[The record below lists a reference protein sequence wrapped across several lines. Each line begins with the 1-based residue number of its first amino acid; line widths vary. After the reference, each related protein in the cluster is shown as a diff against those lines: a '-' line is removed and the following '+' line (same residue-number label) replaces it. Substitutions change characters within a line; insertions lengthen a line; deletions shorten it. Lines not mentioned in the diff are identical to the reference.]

1 MAYTTADDTISL
13 ESLVG
18 PMMLDCPYPI
28 AEQGLRFAAI
38 EFCERTRCYANVQ
51 EKTVAGGAK
60 SVLLSPGDDA
70 LISEITLVE
79 WNGKGIDPITQE
91 IAEQIRL
98 RATTGVPEGYYR
110 SNPETLVLVPL
121 PGASGTLKVEMLLTP
136 TRTATSIPRF
146 LYDLHWDAIENGAK
160 ARLMGS
166 PNRPWSNAQMALFH
180 KQQFETLVG
189 SYSILAD
196 KDGTRRPLR
205 VKPIF

>member
-18 PMMLDCPYPI
+18 PMMIDCPYPI
-28 AEQGLRFAAI
+28 AEQALRFAAI
-38 EFCERTRCYANVQ
+38 EFCERTRCYANTQ
-51 EKTVAGGAK
+51 EKTVTGGAK

-79 WNGKGIDPITQE
+79 WNGKEIDPITKE
-91 IAEQIRL
+91 IADQIKL
-98 RATTGVPEGYYR
+98 RAATGVPEGFYR
-110 SNPETLVLVPL
+110 SNPETLVLAPL
-121 PGASGTLKVEMLLTP
+121 PEASGTLNVELLLTP

-146 LYDLHWDAIENGAK
+146 LYDFHWDAIESGAK
-160 ARLMGS
+160 ARLMES
-166 PNRPWSNAQMALFH
+166 PNRPWSNAQLALFH

-189 SYSILAD
+189 TYSIRAD

-205 VKPIF
+205 VKPTF